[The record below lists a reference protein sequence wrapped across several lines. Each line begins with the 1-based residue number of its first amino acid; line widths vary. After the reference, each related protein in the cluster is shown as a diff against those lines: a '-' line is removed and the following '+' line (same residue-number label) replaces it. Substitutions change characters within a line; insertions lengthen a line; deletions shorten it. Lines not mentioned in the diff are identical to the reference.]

1 MGLQTSGLVRTRIF
15 NFFNGLGGMAIVT
28 AWWGI
33 WHIVAGMTLA
43 TWWKKHPPADI
54 EKAAA

>member
-1 MGLQTSGLVRTRIF
+1 
-15 NFFNGLGGMAIVT
+15 MAIVT

-43 TWWKKHPPADI
+43 LYWKRRDPGGAPVVQAKGATP
-54 EKAAA
+54 